1 MWQVALDA
9 ADGCER
15 SMAIWA
21 DYVRAAKGRRW
32 LSTSQGLWDEYGI
45 NDRTDEEI
53 AEDEPD
59 DQDPVAFLNA
69 DVYTAGAKS
78 EAPVLTE
85 VRHLV
90 EAKAPIVVLALVLTR
105 RLGRTVEIERRAEDE
120 GVPTLVWASPGT
132 ARTDE

>member
-9 ADGCER
+9 ADGCQR

-32 LSTSQGLWDEYGI
+32 LSTSQGLWDEFGI

-53 AEDEPD
+53 AEDQPDEPE
-59 DQDPVAFLNA
+59 PVAFLDA
-69 DVYTAGAKS
+69 DVYTAAAKS

-85 VRHLV
+85 IRHLV
-90 EAKAPIVVLALVLTR
+90 EANAPIVVLALVLSK

-120 GVPTLVWASPGT
+120 GLPTLVWAD
-132 ARTDE
+132 ARPVRSDE